1 MFFGWVPPLLMKRLA
16 EHTDEDLVIMAQA
29 GSQTAFDLLVDRYAA
44 VVYRVARGITRGH
57 QDAEDIVQETFL
69 RAFKSL
75 DRFSASKASFRTWLL
90 TIARNQSI
98 NVFGSLKRKAARFLG
113 DFDSV
118 ESGRQPTDNPLAVNR
133 QDAETLFSIQQE
145 HSRVQEALRKLPER
159 QRTALLLKAQE
170 NMSYEEIAEVMA
182 SSSSAVESLIFRGR
196 KRLLELLHE

>member
-1 MFFGWVPPLLMKRLA
+1 MFFGWVHPRLMKRLA
-16 EHTDEDLVIMAQA
+16 DHTDEDLVIMAQG
-29 GSQTAFDLLVDRYAA
+29 GSQTAFDQLVDRYAL
-44 VVYRVARGITRGH
+44 VVYRVARCIAHGH

-75 DRFSASKASFRTWLL
+75 DRFSATKASFRTWLL

-98 NVFGSLKRKAARFLG
+98 NVFSSLKRKAARFIA
-113 DFDSV
+113 DFDPV
-118 ESGRQPTDNPLAVNR
+118 ESGRQQTDNPLAVNQ

-145 HSRVQEALRKLPER
+145 HSRVQKALRELPER

-196 KRLLELLHE
+196 KKLLELLEE